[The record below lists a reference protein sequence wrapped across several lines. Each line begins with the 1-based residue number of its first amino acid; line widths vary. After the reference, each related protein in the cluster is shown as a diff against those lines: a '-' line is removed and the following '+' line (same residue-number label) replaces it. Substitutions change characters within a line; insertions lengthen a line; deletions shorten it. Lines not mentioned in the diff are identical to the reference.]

1 MQGRDMSYTQKILYV
16 EDDLANKTLV
26 RKLLLSAGFK
36 VVEASDGLSGIQA
49 AKDERPDIILMDM
62 SMPGLD
68 GYEATTR
75 IKAIDEL
82 RHIPVIAVTAHAMKG
97 DRERSLAAG
106 CDGYITKPIDF
117 NTFVDEVK
125 KYIDGKQERIEGSKE
140 AGYLKEYS
148 QKLVERLEGKIRE
161 LITHNEALERTVDE
175 KVKELQQAQDQL
187 IQRDKMA
194 SIGQLAAGVAHEI
207 NNPIGY
213 VNSNLGTLEQYIT
226 NLLEVLDAY
235 SQVES
240 QLDSG
245 AESTKQLVALKQKLD
260 IGYLREDTTALVRE
274 SQEGIK
280 RVKKIVQD
288 LKEFSHVDDAEWQH
302 ADLHEGLDSTLNMVH
317 NEIKYKAE
325 VVKEYG
331 KIPAIE
337 CLASQ
342 INQVFMNLL
351 VNAAQAIDQ
360 KGVVTI
366 RTGEESDKVWVEISD
381 TGKGIDPEHMNKIFD
396 PFFTTKPVGKGTG
409 LGLSLTYSIVK
420 KHGGKIDVDSTP
432 GKGTAFRV
440 WLPKT
445 RNHDTIAA

>member
-1 MQGRDMSYTQKILYV
+1 
-16 EDDLANKTLV
+16 
-26 RKLLLSAGFK
+26 
-36 VVEASDGLSGIQA
+36 
-49 AKDERPDIILMDM
+49 
-62 SMPGLD
+62 
-68 GYEATTR
+68 
-75 IKAIDEL
+75 
-82 RHIPVIAVTAHAMKG
+82 
-97 DRERSLAAG
+97 
-106 CDGYITKPIDF
+106 
-117 NTFVDEVK
+117 
-125 KYIDGKQERIEGSKE
+125 
-140 AGYLKEYS
+140 
-148 QKLVERLEGKIRE
+148 
-161 LITHNEALERTVDE
+161 
-175 KVKELQQAQDQL
+175 
-187 IQRDKMA
+187 MA